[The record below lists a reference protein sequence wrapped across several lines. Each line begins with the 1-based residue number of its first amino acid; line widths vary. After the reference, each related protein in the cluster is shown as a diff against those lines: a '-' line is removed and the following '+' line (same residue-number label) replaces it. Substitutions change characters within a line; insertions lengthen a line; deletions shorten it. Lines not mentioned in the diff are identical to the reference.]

1 MMRQKPTSTQ
11 KSLSKAAMSPKS
23 VTSSSESSSGNRW
36 SWFGRWGAV
45 LGALFFFEA
54 AVTTTSSAQDSPI
67 PTVPEGEP
75 ASGTKVLDNDGLE
88 NAKKA
93 MREHLK
99 KIGKTITLFR
109 LNEDANVDEK
119 LQKEYQQLLIEGRPI
134 ALELQRQLV
143 LDARNTNGD
152 QKAEKTK
159 LIYDLFMENSDFDR
173 YEHNWELAQY
183 LIEVGFEDKKK
194 EIYAVLGRNALA
206 LNDFETARKF
216 YEKAVAIQVFP
227 EAEQKTGVVLM
238 DAAKK
243 WPIEEAARKQDA
255 EKGDLPRVEFETTKG
270 KFVIE
275 LFEDEAPNTVGNFIH
290 LVEKGFYDNLLF
302 HRVEKHLVVQ
312 TGCPNQDGTGGPG
325 YAIQGETGRANS
337 RNHFRGSVGMA
348 LSGDD
353 ANSGGSQFYI
363 CLVPVNFLDGRFTVF
378 GRIVEGMDTVENL
391 NRVNLSEKQEE
402 GEPKLVPE
410 QVLHAKVL
418 RKRNHEYVPQ
428 YSKPPKEDG
437 E

>member
-1 MMRQKPTSTQ
+1 MMRQKPFSTQ
-11 KSLSKAAMSPKS
+11 KSIPHAVLSPTL
-23 VTSSSESSSGNRW
+23 VTPSCELSSGSMW
-36 SWFGRWGAV
+36 AWVGRWGAV
-45 LGALFFFEA
+45 LGFLFIFEA
-54 AVTTTSSAQDSPI
+54 AVTTTSSAQDSPTTTASEEK
-67 PTVPEGEP
+67 PTN
-75 ASGTKVLDNDGLE
+75 GTSVSENSALE
-88 NAKKA
+88 SAKKA

-109 LNEDANVDEK
+109 LNEDENVDAE
-119 LQKEYQQLLIEGRPI
+119 LQKEYQQLLIDGRPI
-134 ALELQRQLV
+134 ALELQRQLI
-143 LDARNTNGD
+143 LDARKTIGD
-152 QKAEKTK
+152 EKTEK
-159 LIYDLFMENSDFDR
+159 TNFIYDLFMENSDFDR

-183 LIEVGFEDKKK
+183 LIEVGFEDKKR

-227 EAEQKTGVVLM
+227 EVEQKTGVVLM

-243 WPIEEAARKQDA
+243 WPAEEAARKQDA

-290 LVEKGFYDNLLF
+290 LVEKGFYNNLLF

-325 YAIQGETGRANS
+325 YSILGENGRPNS

-348 LSGDD
+348 LAGDD
-353 ANSGGSQFYI
+353 ADSGGSQFYI

-378 GRIVEGMDTVENL
+378 GRIVEGMDTVENI
-391 NRVNLSEKQEE
+391 NRVNLSEKEEE

-410 QVLHAKVL
+410 QVLNAKVL
-418 RKRNHEYVPQ
+418 RKRSHEYVPQ
-428 YSKPPKEDG
+428 YSKPPKG
-437 E
+437 EGE

>member
-1 MMRQKPTSTQ
+1 MWPRFQ
-11 KSLSKAAMSPKS
+11 
-23 VTSSSESSSGNRW
+23 RW
-36 SWFGRWGAV
+36 IAV
-45 LGALFFFEA
+45 LGFLFFFEVA
-54 AVTTTSSAQDSPI
+54 ATATLSAQDSPAA
-67 PTVPEGEP
+67 TAAERESTGG
-75 ASGTKVLDNDGLE
+75 ASVSENSGLE
-88 NAKKA
+88 SAKKA

-99 KIGKTITLFR
+99 KIAKTITLYR
-109 LNEDANVDEK
+109 LNEDEDVDAE
-119 LQKEYQQLLIEGRPI
+119 LQKEYQQLLIDGRPI
-134 ALELQRQLV
+134 ALELQRQLI
-143 LDARNTNGD
+143 LDARNTSGD
-152 QKAEKTK
+152 EKTEKTK

-238 DAAKK
+238 DAEKK
-243 WPIEEAARKQDA
+243 WPVEEAARKQDA

-270 KFVIE
+270 KFVME

-325 YAIQGETGRANS
+325 YSIQGESGRPNS

-348 LSGDD
+348 LAGDD

-378 GRIVEGMDTVENL
+378 GRIVEGMDTVENI
-391 NRVNLSEKQEE
+391 NRVNLSEKEEE

-410 QVLHAKVL
+410 QVLSAKVL